1 MPIKRRQVRC
11 IPRTP
16 FHPEKAASRKG
27 LLKAGVLRML
37 DAMKILVVGGGG
49 REHAIA
55 WRLAKDSCKPELF
68 CAPGNA
74 GTEAIATNIPISAED
89 VPSLLNWARENRP
102 DLTVVG
108 PEAPLCAGLVDA
120 FSSEGLRVFGPCKAA
135 AQMEGSK
142 EFAKEVMNAAGVPT
156 AKALVFSDA
165 DAAVAALP
173 SFSLPVVIKADGLA
187 AGKGVVIA
195 QTREEAESAIRDMLV
210 DAKFGKAGSRV
221 LLETFLDGE
230 EASILALVDG
240 EHAVLLPSSQD
251 HKRVYDGDRGPNTG
265 GMGAYSPAPVVT
277 DAMLPEIREK
287 VILPVVRELCRR
299 GIVYKGVLY
308 AGLMIGKDGSINVLE
323 FNCRFG
329 DPETEAVL
337 PRLDG
342 AFIPALEACIDG
354 TLEDSLV
361 AVRPEAAAT
370 VVIAAGGYPGAYAKG
385 TPIGGLADAERLAD
399 AVFHAGTKRKDGVVV
414 TSGGR
419 ILTVTGLGTD
429 LRAAVAKAYT
439 GVAKIQIEG
448 AHYRRD
454 IAHRAFEREQTAG

>member
-1 MPIKRRQVRC
+1 
-11 IPRTP
+11 
-16 FHPEKAASRKG
+16 
-27 LLKAGVLRML
+27 
-37 DAMKILVVGGGG
+37 MKILVVGGGG

-74 GTEAIATNIPISAED
+74 GTEAVATNIPVSAED
-89 VPSLLNWARENRP
+89 IPALLNWAKENRP

-108 PEAPLCAGLVDA
+108 PEAPLCAGLADA
-120 FSSEGLRVFGPCKAA
+120 FAAEGLRVFGPCKAA

-165 DAAVAALP
+165 DAAVAALD

-195 QTREEAESAIRDMLV
+195 QTREEAEAAIRDMLV

-251 HKRVYDGDRGPNTG
+251 HKRVYDGDLGPNTG

-277 DAMLPEIREK
+277 DAMLPEIKEK
-287 VILPVVRELCRR
+287 IILPVVRELRRR

-308 AGLMIGKDGSINVLE
+308 AGLMIGKDGAINVLE

-337 PRLDG
+337 PRLGG

-361 AVRPEAAAT
+361 TVRPEAAAT
-370 VVIAAGGYPGAYAKG
+370 VVVAAGGYPGSYAKG
-385 TPIGGLADAERLAD
+385 TPIEGLADAERLAD
-399 AVFHAGTKRKDGVVV
+399 AVFHAGTKRKDNHVV

-419 ILTVTGLGTD
+419 ILTVTGLGTN
-429 LRAAVAKAYT
+429 LRTAVAKAYA
-439 GVAKIQIEG
+439 GVEKIQIEG
-448 AHYRRD
+448 AHYRHD